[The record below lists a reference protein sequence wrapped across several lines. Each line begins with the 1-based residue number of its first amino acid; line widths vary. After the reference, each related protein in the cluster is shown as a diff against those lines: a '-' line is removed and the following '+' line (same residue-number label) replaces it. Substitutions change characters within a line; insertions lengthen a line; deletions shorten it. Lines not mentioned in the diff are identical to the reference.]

1 MRRAVSSEKLE
12 DFGQHSARDGR
23 PKRGRLSAGILGLP
37 HSPSMPLIA
46 TLGNSFPMA
55 DEELGQLSSH
65 NSSSSNDNNNDNA
78 DQSKAVAM
86 ADQSKSVAID
96 MPPDDQLEASNDD
109 KEVAAADDDAS
120 DDVGLVL

>member
-1 MRRAVSSEKLE
+1 MKLLSRFGMRRAVSSEKLE
-12 DFGQHSARDGR
+12 DFGQHSARDGS

-55 DEELGQLSSH
+55 DEELGQLSRH
-65 NSSSSNDNNNDNA
+65 NSSSSSHNNNDNENGN
-78 DQSKAVAM
+78 

-109 KEVAAADDDAS
+109 KEVPAAD